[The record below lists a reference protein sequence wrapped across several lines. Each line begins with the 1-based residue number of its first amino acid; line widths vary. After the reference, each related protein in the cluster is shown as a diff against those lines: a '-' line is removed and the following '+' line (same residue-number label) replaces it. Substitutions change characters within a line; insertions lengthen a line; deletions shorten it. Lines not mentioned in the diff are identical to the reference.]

1 MSPKPSHFL
10 RKSMDLRK
18 LIVCLAFLSAF
29 IPFVSIINASY
40 GVQRKQLIDST
51 LDSNFAYAKKLS
63 KIIDEFLL
71 SAQLQLSYAA
81 GIVGPIMDDPAEL
94 SREAARLRMMSKSF
108 SSIVI
113 FDDTGRVLAT
123 SPQALQIQGKVI
135 ESDAVKD
142 ALRDRRPLVSEP
154 YLSSAGNF
162 ILFVTSPIF
171 SSSGKYLGAV
181 GGAIYLQRE
190 NVLHRILGQHFYED
204 GSYIYVVDQGG
215 RIIYHPNS
223 SLVGSLEKG
232 NAIVDKVSGGHSGRL
247 EAVNSKG
254 VEMLAGYA
262 AVPSVGWGV
271 VAQRP
276 KEATLAPLTS
286 LMQTVLTK
294 TLPIA
299 FVTLVLLLWSAKSI
313 SRPLRQ
319 LADGARNIGDSE
331 ASKQIREVRS
341 WYFEARE
348 LKKALLVGI
357 DVVQRSFLRL
367 REDTNTDPLT
377 KLGNRRRMQV
387 ALDGFQSAQTAF
399 SVLSI
404 DIDRF
409 KIVNDTFGHD
419 AGDVALKFLAD
430 RMVSLSRA
438 CDVPLRVGGE
448 EFSILLPS
456 TSLSV
461 AANIAERLR
470 ADVEKMVIPVVGGI
484 TISIGVANWP
494 ETSTDVESVFKVAD
508 QMLYSAK
515 RDGRNRVAVSG
526 NVAAA
531 PELLLQTEGVG
542 QVGAS
547 PS

>member
-1 MSPKPSHFL
+1 
-10 RKSMDLRK
+10 
-18 LIVCLAFLSAF
+18 
-29 IPFVSIINASY
+29 
-40 GVQRKQLIDST
+40 
-51 LDSNFAYAKKLS
+51 
-63 KIIDEFLL
+63 
-71 SAQLQLSYAA
+71 
-81 GIVGPIMDDPAEL
+81 
-94 SREAARLRMMSKSF
+94 
-108 SSIVI
+108 
-113 FDDTGRVLAT
+113 
-123 SPQALQIQGKVI
+123 
-135 ESDAVKD
+135 
-142 ALRDRRPLVSEP
+142 
-154 YLSSAGNF
+154 
-162 ILFVTSPIF
+162 
-171 SSSGKYLGAV
+171 
-181 GGAIYLQRE
+181 
-190 NVLHRILGQHFYED
+190 
-204 GSYIYVVDQGG
+204 
-215 RIIYHPNS
+215 
-223 SLVGSLEKG
+223 
-232 NAIVDKVSGGHSGRL
+232 
-247 EAVNSKG
+247 
-254 VEMLAGYA
+254 
-262 AVPSVGWGV
+262 
-271 VAQRP
+271 
-276 KEATLAPLTS
+276 
-286 LMQTVLTK
+286 
-294 TLPIA
+294 
-299 FVTLVLLLWSAKSI
+299 
-313 SRPLRQ
+313 
-319 LADGARNIGDSE
+319 
-331 ASKQIREVRS
+331 VRS

-348 LKKALLVGI
+348 LKKALLVGL

-542 QVGAS
+542 QVDAS

>member
-1 MSPKPSHFL
+1 
-10 RKSMDLRK
+10 MDLRK

-29 IPFVSIINASY
+29 IPFVSTINASY

-135 ESDAVKD
+135 ESEAVKD

-171 SSSGKYLGAV
+171 SSNGKYLGAV

-190 NVLHRILGQHFYED
+190 NVLHRLLGQHFYED

-331 ASKQIREVRS
+331 ASKQIRDVRS

-348 LKKALLVGI
+348 LKKALLVGLE
-357 DVVQRSFLRL
+357 VVQRSFLRL

-531 PELLLQTEGVG
+531 RELLLQAEGVG